1 MSQTD
6 VAPAHDI
13 PHLVVLEGDETG
25 QELLEEAL
33 RVLDPSVVG
42 VDLRLERFDLSLE
55 NRRRTMNAVVRE
67 AGARLRNVGF
77 GLKAATVTP
86 ERPGDVGSPNAI
98 LREAIGATVILR
110 TGRRIPGIAA
120 YPEVEGPI
128 TVVRMAVGD
137 AYGAREE
144 RTQEGG
150 DEVALRTERISRRV
164 CRSVAETAFTVAER
178 MGARVFG
185 GPKYTVSAVYEG
197 MLKEELDR
205 AAARHPNVVYEPQ
218 LIDTTYALLLR
229 RAREALVIPA
239 LNRDGDCLSD
249 LVLPLFGTIAGAE
262 SSIVSV
268 GEDGSTQVLV
278 AEAPHGTAPTLYRKN
293 LANPMAM
300 ILAAA
305 TVLEAMPGARYMRA
319 GRTVREA
326 VLDAVASGVR
336 TADLGGD
343 ATMRGFTDAVIERVV
358 RLRAASAV

>member
-1 MSQTD
+1 
-6 VAPAHDI
+6 
-13 PHLVVLEGDETG
+13 
-25 QELLEEAL
+25 
-33 RVLDPSVVG
+33 
-42 VDLRLERFDLSLE
+42 
-55 NRRRTMNAVVRE
+55 
-67 AGARLRNVGF
+67 
-77 GLKAATVTP
+77 
-86 ERPGDVGSPNAI
+86 
-98 LREAIGATVILR
+98 
-110 TGRRIPGIAA
+110 
-120 YPEVEGPI
+120 
-128 TVVRMAVGD
+128 
-137 AYGAREE
+137 
-144 RTQEGG
+144 
-150 DEVALRTERISRRV
+150 
-164 CRSVAETAFTVAER
+164 
-178 MGARVFG
+178 
-185 GPKYTVSAVYEG
+185 
-197 MLKEELDR
+197 
-205 AAARHPNVVYEPQ
+205 VVYEPQ

-268 GEDGSTQVLV
+268 SEDGRTEVLV

-305 TVLEAMPGARYMRA
+305 TVLEAMPGDRYARA